1 MMMEQD
7 LFALPKTQMSVD
19 WKYTLLSN
27 LQDIDNLLKKCSFK
41 HNVLPIVGRL
51 LTVYEPMALH
61 SMVPNAAQTKLSL
74 ARRGIE
80 PVTFALL
87 ARRSNQLS

>member
-1 MMMEQD
+1 MEQD

-19 WKYTLLSN
+19 WKYTFFSN
-27 LQDIDNLLKKCSFK
+27 LQDIDNLFKKCSFK
-41 HNVLPIVGRL
+41 YNVLL
-51 LTVYEPMALH
+51 WLEHFSSFMNPMNP
-61 SMVPNAAQTKLSL
+61 MVPNAAQTKLSL

>member
-27 LQDIDNLLKKCSFK
+27 LQDIDNFAQKVFIQAQCTA
-41 HNVLPIVGRL
+41 IVGRL